1 MIYHDIIYC
10 IYICCICCYII
21 SYSINARHKTLRSM
35 QCRTCKVVYTTQHR
49 IRTCTC
55 DMVRGLV
62 SMFFRAVC
70 GQGNGAGRARGRAR
84 SARRCQSRSGSPYWR
99 GHQKLQVRV
108 ASEVFFYFA
117 SLSLEPCDMI
127 DSCNMYSPEPHLG
140 WLRSALQAWRHCW
153 GPQDRWKLGRQR
165 FIQTVQISL
174 AALSGHD
181 HSQAHSGGKE
191 GATTCGDVT
200 QRQKSH
206 ELSTRANCRGWFVS
220 FAQQTILGGSFS
232 CSDFRREL

>member
-1 MIYHDIIYC
+1 MLYMLLY
-10 IYICCICCYII
+10 YII
-21 SYSINARHKTLRSM
+21 LHQCKTQDPTQHAVQNM
-35 QCRTCKVVYTTQHR
+35 QSSLHDTTQNPHVYLR
-49 IRTCTC
+49 YGSWF
-55 DMVRGLV
+55 GLYV
-62 SMFFRAVC
+62 F
-70 GQGNGAGRARGRAR
+70 
-84 SARRCQSRSGSPYWR
+84 SRSLWPRQWSRKSKRKSKISKKMPIKKWKPLLKRTSETSGPSC
-99 GHQKLQVRV
+99 VR
-108 ASEVFFYFA
+108 SFFFYFA

-153 GPQDRWKLGRQR
+153 GPQDRWMLGRQR

>member
-1 MIYHDIIYC
+1 MEQEEQEEEQDQQEDANQEVEALTEEDIRNFR
-10 IYICCICCYII
+10 
-21 SYSINARHKTLRSM
+21 SELR
-35 QCRTCKVVYTTQHR
+35 QK
-49 IRTCTC
+49 
-55 DMVRGLV
+55 
-62 SMFFRAVC
+62 FF
-70 GQGNGAGRARGRAR
+70 
-84 SARRCQSRSGSPYWR
+84 STSRVW
-99 GHQKLQVRV
+99 VW
-108 ASEVFFYFA
+108 
-117 SLSLEPCDMI
+117 EPCDMI

-153 GPQDRWKLGRQR
+153 GPQDRWMLGRQR